1 MTTSTAQRIE
11 WHPGLFTKELAAVY
25 LSKSVREIDMLRT
38 DGTLIPVGEGKRV
51 MFTKKELDHYI
62 ENLPERARAA
72 EEESA

>member
-1 MTTSTAQRIE
+1 MSDVTVQRVE

-38 DGTLIPVGEGKRV
+38 DGTLIPVGDGKRV

-62 ENLPERARAA
+62 ENLPERGKGA
-72 EEESA
+72 

>member
-1 MTTSTAQRIE
+1 MSATSAPRIE

-38 DGTLIPVGEGKRV
+38 DGTLIPVGDGKRV

-62 ENLPERARAA
+62 ENLPERGAA
-72 EEESA
+72 S